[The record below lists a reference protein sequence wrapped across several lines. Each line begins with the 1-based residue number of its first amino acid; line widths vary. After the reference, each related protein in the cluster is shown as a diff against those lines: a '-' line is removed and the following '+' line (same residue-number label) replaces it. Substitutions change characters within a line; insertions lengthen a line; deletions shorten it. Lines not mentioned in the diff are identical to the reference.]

1 MKKTSGGDEH
11 NRVRPEAAVAAAVSA
26 LDAVSA
32 NMATLERAIKL

>member
-11 NRVRPEAAVAAAVSA
+11 NRVRPEAAAAAVSA